1 MPDKDYTHIAMLLD
15 RSGSMATIRQA
26 TIEGF
31 DAFVAEQRATPG
43 RATLTLAQFDYE
55 YQEVYADKPIAEVPS
70 LVLEPRGNTAL
81 LDSIGRLISSTAARL
96 GQLSEEELPGT
107 VVLGIMTDGHENASR
122 EAQPRRRQGAHHR
135 AGEALRL
142 DVPLPGRQP
151 GRDRGRGVA
160 RRARLAV
167 DDVRRRCRPR
177 GLRGGRGERVPGSPG
192 GRGRGCGRRPPGGGR
207 VHRGGA
213 PGRAALTAGHHCP
226 MCSRRV
232 PAFNA
237 GTRRECVPECRTETF
252 HKRRKSWPRGLLR
265 DTIEDTRRSSARG
278 RVDLA
283 RRRARQ
289 GGGVS

>member
-96 GQLSEEELPGT
+96 GQLSEEERPGT

-122 EAQPRRRQGAHHR
+122 ELSHADVKALITERESFSGWTFLYLGANQD
-135 AGEALRL
+135 AIEVGASLG
-142 DVPLPGRQP
+142 VPASRSMTYDGAAAPAAYAAVGASVS
-151 GRDRGRGVA
+151 RGRRAAAAGAAAADLQAAVGFTEEERRAA
-160 RRARLAV
+160 RR
-167 DDVRRRCRPR
+167 
-177 GLRGGRGERVPGSPG
+177 
-192 GRGRGCGRRPPGGGR
+192 
-207 VHRGGA
+207 
-213 PGRAALTAGHHCP
+213 
-226 MCSRRV
+226 
-232 PAFNA
+232 
-237 GTRRECVPECRTETF
+237 
-252 HKRRKSWPRGLLR
+252 
-265 DTIEDTRRSSARG
+265 
-278 RVDLA
+278 
-283 RRRARQ
+283 
-289 GGGVS
+289 